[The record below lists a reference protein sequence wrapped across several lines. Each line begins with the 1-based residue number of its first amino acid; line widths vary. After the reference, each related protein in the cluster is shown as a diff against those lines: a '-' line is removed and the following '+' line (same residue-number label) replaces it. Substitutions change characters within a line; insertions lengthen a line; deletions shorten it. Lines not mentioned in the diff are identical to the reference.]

1 MSRQIEEELLLFNFR
16 SYGRGT
22 GRWDQTHLTPAQAQ
36 LVART
41 AARTPEVMVKVLSSG
56 AGSSKAVQR
65 HIDYIG
71 RKGEV
76 ELLTDEGDVLT
87 GKGSAGTIPDEW
99 NLDLQEA
106 GAKNTLGAGRR
117 QTPPRLVH
125 KLVFSMPA
133 GTDPERVLSAAQMF
147 CREEFALKHRYVMA
161 LHTDEP
167 HPHVHVVLKAVSEQ
181 GRRLNIKKATL
192 QEWRAKFAAH
202 LREQGVAAN
211 ATPRRFR
218 DQPVRATPHALLRQR
233 AREQLA
239 RPPGRE
245 RAFLSPG
252 SPPLRVKDREPYT
265 KT

>member
-16 SYGRGT
+16 SYGRDS
-22 GRWDQTHLTPAQAQ
+22 GRRDQPHLTPAQAQ

-87 GKGSAGTIPDEW
+87 GKGTADTIPDEW

-106 GAKNTLGAGRR
+106 GARNILGAGKRR
-117 QTPPRLVH
+117 TLARLVH

-133 GTDPERVLSAAQMF
+133 GTNPQRVLSAAQMF

-167 HPHVHVVLKAVSEQ
+167 HPHVHVVLKAVGEQ

-202 LREQGVAAN
+202 LRQQGVAAN
-211 ATPRRFR
+211 ATPRRGFVTSPCER
-218 DQPVRATPHALLRQR
+218 RHMPCCASGHASSWLRRHDVRKGACL
-233 AREQLA
+233 
-239 RPPGRE
+239 PGPR
-245 RAFLSPG
+245 L
-252 SPPLRVKDREPYT
+252 
-265 KT
+265 

>member
-16 SYGRGT
+16 SYGRGS
-22 GRWDQTHLTPAQAQ
+22 GRLDQFHLTPAQTQ

-76 ELLTDEGDVLT
+76 ELLTDEGDALAVK
-87 GKGSAGTIPDEW
+87 GKAGTIPDEW

-106 GAKNTLGAGRR
+106 GARNTLGAGRR
-117 QTPPRLVH
+117 QTPARLVH

-133 GTDPERVLSAAQMF
+133 GTNPERVLSATQQF

-167 HPHVHVVLKAVSEQ
+167 HPHVHLVLKAVNEQ

-211 ATPRRFR
+211 STPRRFR
-218 DQPVRATPHALLRQR
+218 DQPVRATPHALIRQR
-233 AREQLA
+233 ARERQAAEWAVPKALDRDA
-239 RPPGRE
+239 SGY
-245 RAFLSPG
+245 
-252 SPPLRVKDREPYT
+252 LR
-265 KT
+265 

>member
-16 SYGRGT
+16 SYRRGSGRSD
-22 GRWDQTHLTPAQAQ
+22 RTHLTPAQAQ
-36 LVART
+36 LLART
-41 AARTPEVMVKVLSSG
+41 GARTPEVIVKVLSSG
-56 AGSSKAVQR
+56 ASSSKAVQR

-76 ELLTDEGDVLT
+76 ELLTDEGDALT
-87 GKGSAGTIPDEW
+87 GKGSASTFPEDW
-99 NLDLQEA
+99 NLDLQEV
-106 GAKNTLGAGRR
+106 GARNILGAGRR
-117 QTPPRLVH
+117 QTPARLVH

-133 GTDPERVLSAAQMF
+133 GTNPERVLTATQKF

-167 HPHVHVVLKAVSEQ
+167 HPHVHVVLKALSEQ
-181 GRRLNIKKATL
+181 RRRLNIKKATL

-218 DQPVRATPHALLRQR
+218 DQPVRATPHALLGQR

-239 RPPGRE
+239 TPPGRE
-245 RAFLSPG
+245 RALFSRG
-252 SPPLRVKDREPYT
+252 SPHLGVRDREPYS

>member
-16 SYGRGT
+16 SYGRGS
-22 GRWDQTHLTPAQAQ
+22 GRRDQPHLTPAQAQ

-87 GKGSAGTIPDEW
+87 GKGTAGTIPDEW
-99 NLDLQEA
+99 NVDLQEA

-133 GTDPERVLSAAQMF
+133 GTNPERVLPAAQKF

-202 LREQGVAAN
+202 LREQGMAAN

-218 DQPVRATPHALLRQR
+218 DQHVCSTSHAVLHQR
-233 AREQLA
+233 AREKLSVAPLRREWVLA
-239 RPPGRE
+239 RAR
-245 RAFLSPG
+245 
-252 SPPLRVKDREPYT
+252 
-265 KT
+265 

>member
-16 SYGRGT
+16 SYGRGS
-22 GRWDQTHLTPAQAQ
+22 GRPDQSHLTPAQAQ

-56 AGSSKAVQR
+56 AGSGKAVQR

-76 ELLTDEGDVLT
+76 ELLTDEGAVLT
-87 GKGSAGTIPDEW
+87 GKGIGGTIPDEW

-106 GAKNTLGAGRR
+106 GARNTLGAGRR
-117 QTPPRLVH
+117 QTPARLVH
-125 KLVFSMPA
+125 KIVFSMPA
-133 GTDPERVLSAAQMF
+133 GTNPDRVLTATQRF
-147 CREEFALKHRYVMA
+147 CREEFASKHRYVMA

-167 HPHVHVVLKAVSEQ
+167 HPHVHLVLKAVGEH

-202 LREQGVAAN
+202 LRKQGVAAN
-211 ATPRRFR
+211 ATPRQFR
-218 DQPVRATPHALLRQR
+218 NQQVRSTPHVVRCQRQR
-233 AREQLA
+233 ARE
-239 RPPGRE
+239 RE
-245 RAFLSPG
+245 RPAGAQPRPETDLWLPLDP
-252 SPPLRVKDREPYT
+252 PPLMRD
-265 KT
+265 